1 MPEEAGLL
9 EAPTEAVAEIDAAVE
24 TQVVD
29 STEDAATSV
38 ETPETTEGEVSLK
51 GSALWREV
59 KSLTQE
65 GKPLTPKQLS
75 ALNKVIHR
83 NDAFESKYP
92 DGLSAV
98 EAQMTAVK
106 QLFSDESVPFE
117 QAIQDTVKEQAYY
130 HKLDTLFSDGKPEFV

>member
-1 MPEEAGLL
+1 MPDEAALID
-9 EAPTEAVAEIDAAVE
+9 APTEAVAELDNAVSTEVDAA
-24 TQVVD
+24 
-29 STEDAATSV
+29 STEV
-38 ETPETTEGEVSLK
+38 ESPGEEQLVEGTESSLK

-92 DGLSAV
+92 DGLSAI
-98 EAQMTAVK
+98 EAQMAAVK
-106 QLFSDESVPFE
+106 PLIEDESVPFRAGNRANASGKE
-117 QAIQDTVKEQAYY
+117 LFPRVGWAFHCRQA
-130 HKLDTLFSDGKPEFV
+130 